1 MEEDTENPVRDK
13 DFEVFYNTHASKEET
28 LSPQSTT
35 ILVSED
41 QEHTEAP
48 EDMVIERR
56 LPGLLSLLESHART
70 TMPEVPVILRP
81 PTPIIPAPIQIEPI
95 DKKRKRDRR
104 VGKGVV
110 DEGEVQEET
119 PLEPTKVVKM
129 TRTQQRKGVER
140 SNTASERRSK
150 ALIWNPSFALDDSPL
165 LEDASIRDFN
175 GGRVGYIANTV
186 EQALLLPRDMDELQN
201 LKKHELFLFMKRD
214 LALVTLL
221 LCITI

>member
-1 MEEDTENPVRDK
+1 M
-13 DFEVFYNTHASKEET
+13 
-28 LSPQSTT
+28 
-35 ILVSED
+35 
-41 QEHTEAP
+41 
-48 EDMVIERR
+48 
-56 LPGLLSLLESHART
+56 
-70 TMPEVPVILRP
+70 
-81 PTPIIPAPIQIEPI
+81 
-95 DKKRKRDRR
+95 
-104 VGKGVV
+104 GKGVV
-110 DEGEVQEET
+110 DEGELQEET

-201 LKKHELFLFMKRD
+201 LKKHELFLFVKRD

>member
-1 MEEDTENPVRDK
+1 M
-13 DFEVFYNTHASKEET
+13 
-28 LSPQSTT
+28 
-35 ILVSED
+35 
-41 QEHTEAP
+41 
-48 EDMVIERR
+48 
-56 LPGLLSLLESHART
+56 
-70 TMPEVPVILRP
+70 
-81 PTPIIPAPIQIEPI
+81 
-95 DKKRKRDRR
+95 
-104 VGKGVV
+104 GKGVV

-165 LEDASIRDFN
+165 LENASIRDFD
-175 GGRVGYIANTV
+175 GGRVGYITNTV

-201 LKKHELFLFMKRD
+201 LKKHELFLFVKRD